1 MMSRAPRERSPTATK
16 EALLNGKSDIRIVP
30 DRSGH
35 GPVFNIRRGR
45 RRLLVVRDWL
55 REVRLRLSVLAG
67 AGAFTPNVSPN
78 QNGLPALD
86 AVQKG
91 VGGVMALGLIACV
104 AWFAIGAIRAGMAGR
119 TNNYQQTA
127 DGKQQ
132 MLWGAVG
139 AFAIGAA
146 GAVITFAFKAGGGVH

>member
-1 MMSRAPRERSPTATK
+1 MKLTVAAGS
-16 EALLNGKSDIRIVP
+16 
-30 DRSGH
+30 
-35 GPVFNIRRGR
+35 
-45 RRLLVVRDWL
+45 
-55 REVRLRLSVLAG
+55 LA
-67 AGAFTPNVSPN
+67 FSPNVQPN
-78 QNGLPALD
+78 KGGLPGLD

>member
-1 MMSRAPRERSPTATK
+1 M
-16 EALLNGKSDIRIVP
+16 NGKADIRIVP
-30 DRSGH
+30 DRPGH
-35 GPVFNIRRGR
+35 SPVFHIRRGR
-45 RRLLVVRDWL
+45 GRLLVVRDRL
-55 REVRLRLSVLAG
+55 RETRLKLGVLAG

-78 QNGLPALD
+78 QNGLPGLD

>member
-1 MMSRAPRERSPTATK
+1 MWRLAIATK
-16 EALLNGKSDIRIVP
+16 EATLIGKQKDIRIVP
-30 DRSGH
+30 DVPGH
-35 GPVFNIRRGR
+35 GPVFHIWRGR
-45 RRLLVVRDWL
+45 RRLRVL
-55 REVRLRLSVLAG
+55 RERLREARLRLSVLAG
-67 AGAFTPNVSPN
+67 SLAFTPNVSPN
-78 QNGLPALD
+78 QKGLPGLD